1 MLSENLNRFRLV
13 VRKKKC
19 RCIVTVSEVR
29 PTVMNELIEHELD
42 PELEVDLMSA
52 VAVRRA
58 KLGCTHEDQP

>member
-1 MLSENLNRFRLV
+1 MLSENLKRFLLV

-42 PELEVDLMSA
+42 PELEIDLMRA
-52 VAVRRA
+52 ADVRYR
-58 KLGCTHEDQP
+58 KLGCTHEDQ